1 MKNKWPLLL
10 LAVLIICEAKA
21 QTSGK
26 TDKPKTD
33 KTKDTIPV
41 KLNPTFRN
49 EPRTKTPPPLPAT
62 NTPAPVNNTI
72 YYLRTAK
79 VDIVT
84 GNDNKEQPSI
94 VHISLNR
101 PGGSNYTND
110 PNHTEAALLF
120 SYLSGDRNLFEFK
133 PNSTTQLILPCLY
146 QFPGQY
152 EGWRYHE
159 LRLDLIQIWGLG
171 LYIYYGPNFILDA
184 WKVEKVTLTLT
195 FGDVAGNP
203 HPSMSTVIIPFNAS
217 VLLKDGNRTLVCE
230 MDKFLMPKAVYTRK
244 D

>member
-1 MKNKWPLLL
+1 MKKIWPLLL
-10 LAVLIICEAKA
+10 LGVLIVCGAKA
-21 QTSGK
+21 QIK

-33 KTKDTIPV
+33 KPKDTTPV
-41 KLNPTFRN
+41 KMNVTFRN
-49 EPRTKTPPPLPAT
+49 EPRTKTPPPP
-62 NTPAPVNNTI
+62 PPPVNNTI
-72 YYLRTAK
+72 YYLRTAT
-79 VDIVT
+79 VEIVT

-110 PNHTEAALLF
+110 PNHTDAALLF
-120 SYLSGDRNLFEFK
+120 SYLSGERNLFEFK
-133 PNSTTQLILPCLY
+133 PNTTTRLVLPCLY

-159 LRLDLIQIWGLG
+159 LRLSLIQTWGLG

-203 HPSMSTVIIPFNAS
+203 HPSMPTVVIPFNAS

-230 MDKFLMPKAVYTRK
+230 MDKFLMPKPVYTRK